1 MDYSKVIE
9 YSVGDDRFKAEL
21 DYVYVNGDEAMYIVY
36 LQGGSGLSYC
46 YNSYTNIQEIIN
58 KEKQMT
64 QNIKQSTKPF
74 NLQAALEGAP
84 VMTANGLKV
93 VRIVHFPSAT
103 KNSRVVALLEH
114 GQVCTYHEHG
124 NHCANITS
132 DIDLV
137 MVTTTKTGWVNV
149 YKDGNNNYNTGD
161 IYASYEEASGANK
174 CCNCIST
181 TKIEWEE

>member
-1 MDYSKVIE
+1 
-9 YSVGDDRFKAEL
+9 
-21 DYVYVNGDEAMYIVY
+21 
-36 LQGGSGLSYC
+36 
-46 YNSYTNIQEIIN
+46 
-58 KEKQMT
+58 MT
-64 QNIKQSTKPF
+64 QNTKQSTKPF

-137 MVTTTKTGWVNV
+137 MATTTKTGWVNI
-149 YKDGNNNYNTGD
+149 YKCNTYNTNYTGK
-161 IYASYEEASGANK
+161 IYSSYEEATAERDPYDY
-174 CCNCIST
+174 ITT

>member
-1 MDYSKVIE
+1 MARKHCAHVAYFVCK
-9 YSVGDDRFKAEL
+9 K
-21 DYVYVNGDEAMYIVY
+21 YVDSNKQHVHNVFHV
-36 LQGGSGLSYC
+36 QR
-46 YNSYTNIQEIIN
+46 

-64 QNIKQSTKPF
+64 QNTKQSTKPF
-74 NLQAALEGAP
+74 NLQAALNGAP

-93 VRIVHFPSAT
+93 VRIVHFPEAT

-114 GQVCTYHEHG
+114 GQVCTYHEQG

-137 MVTTTKTGWVNV
+137 MVITTKTGWVNV
-149 YKDGNNNYNTGD
+149 YKDGNNNYNSGSV
-161 IYASYEEASGANK
+161 YASYEEASGAIK
-174 CCNCIST
+174 GCTYIST

>member
-1 MDYSKVIE
+1 MYLVYIQGES
-9 YSVGDDRFKAEL
+9 EL
-21 DYVYVNGDEAMYIVY
+21 SW
-36 LQGGSGLSYC
+36 LRHC
-46 YNSYTNIQEIIN
+46 YNSYKNIQEIIN

-64 QNIKQSTKPF
+64 QNAKQSTKPF
-74 NLQAALEGAP
+74 NLQAALDGAP
-84 VMTANGLKV
+84 VMTVNGLKV

-149 YKDGNNNYNTGD
+149 YKDGNNNYNSGS
-161 IYASYEEASGANK
+161 IYASYEEVSCAIKG
-174 CCNCIST
+174 CTYIST